1 MKIPAAQKL
10 LSRSIGQEQQV
21 RMVFNAVLLLVWAWL
36 YHPVYSYLGTIFT
49 RQEFRINQF
58 LLLAVIVLI
67 VLQFRK
73 GNYKPR
79 FGVLPQLYAPALLFA
94 LGGSIFFLIVERF
107 LDINTLSASLF
118 GLATYGLL
126 GLWLR
131 PRLWRQGI
139 PAALLLIGALPFG
152 EHMQTFVGYPVR
164 ILTATIIRDGL
175 SVLGIHSVGV
185 DTILVF
191 ESGISKIDLPCSG
204 VKSLWTGGLFLL
216 AATWIERR
224 HINFRWLLATL
235 IFAILLLVANLA
247 RVAILVIVG
256 EVAGWRLIAEML
268 HVPLGVLGF
277 VGACAAAVAMLRW
290 SGPSDAQEDS
300 GTANAKFE
308 IVHPT
313 WLAPVLS
320 GIVLL
325 LALLYVPRPQ
335 DVLAKT
341 PPTWQ
346 FPAELSTQPWPLTEG
361 ELKWLSGDGAV
372 SANRWRFQWRGTTGS
387 MLFVTS
393 ATWRAQHRP
402 ERCFQVYGL
411 TIENSYTSLI
421 ARDFAVRLVSLG
433 GRDQQELMS
442 AAYWFQNGE
451 QATDDFATRMW
462 ADLSPQRQRWV
473 LVTVLFDTAVDP
485 NGADVQA
492 LYTTLRGSLQRSLE
506 GGAQP

>member
-10 LSRSIGQEQQV
+10 LSRSVWQEQQM
-21 RMVFNAVLLLVWAWL
+21 RMIFNAVLLLVWVWL

-49 RQEFRINQF
+49 RQEFRTNQIV
-58 LLLAVIVLI
+58 LLAVIFLI
-67 VLQFRK
+67 VLQLRK
-73 GNYKPR
+73 GSLRLR
-79 FGVLPQLYAPALLFA
+79 FDLLPQLYTPALVFL
-94 LGGSIFFLIVERF
+94 LGGSVLYLIVERF

-126 GLWLR
+126 GLWMR
-131 PRLWRQGI
+131 PRLWRQGM

-164 ILTATIIRDGL
+164 ILTATIVRDGL
-175 SVLGIHSVGV
+175 SVLGVHSVGI

-224 HINFRWLLATL
+224 RINWRWLLAAL

-247 RVAILVIVG
+247 RVAILVVVG
-256 EVAGWRLIAEML
+256 EVAGWRLVAEML

-277 VGACAAAVAMLRW
+277 IGACAAAVAMLRL
-290 SGPSDAQEDS
+290 SGPSYVQEDPVIEHE
-300 GTANAKFE
+300 NFE
-308 IVHPT
+308 ISRPA
-313 WLAPVLS
+313 WLAPGLT

-335 DVLAKT
+335 DALANT

-346 FPAELSTQPWPLTEG
+346 LPAELSTQPWPLTDA
-361 ELKWLSGDGAV
+361 ELKWLSGDGTV
-372 SANRWRFQWRGTTGS
+372 SANRWRFQWRGTAGS

-411 TIENSYTSLI
+411 TIENSYTFLV
-421 ARDFAVRLVSLG
+421 ARDFAIRLVSLG
-433 GRDQQELMS
+433 NRDQQELMS

-451 QATDDFATRMW
+451 QATDDFATRIW

-473 LVTVLFDTAVDP
+473 LVTVLFDKAIDP
-485 NGADVQA
+485 GNADAQV
-492 LYTTLRGSLQRSLE
+492 LYTTLRGALQRSLE
-506 GGAQP
+506 GGAQQ